1 MTIKKLLML
10 CLALLLSCGA
20 FSQKQART
28 PEQIRKEMAAVRE
41 NTDWGDEAAANKAQ
55 AQIEALAKELMM
67 AGKAQQQQAAGMQVD
82 SARLKEEVDY
92 KMKLWSQMMK
102 IVDQGENGKWDLA
115 KPFREEIVEEYKEDD
130 NPSIKNQTWRDSMP
144 DLTINMSMPYVQVV
158 IDQMIVF
165 KGIKRLIIICEQK
178 GTPVD
183 LDQILRNAAAYPL
196 SELYILNF
204 GSSVTELPSSIGNF
218 KALTALSLLNNN
230 LKELPYAVTGLSELK
245 VLYIDMN
252 PVEQLLPV
260 VSHLKKLEML
270 GVAKTEISASEIDM
284 IKQVLPECKILTQ

>member
-1 MTIKKLLML
+1 ML

-92 KMKLWSQMMK
+92 KMKLWSRMMK

-183 LDQILRNAAAYPL
+183 LDEILRNAAAYPL

>member
-1 MTIKKLLML
+1 ML

>member
-1 MTIKKLLML
+1 ML

-28 PEQIRKEMAAVRE
+28 PEQIRKEMADIRE

-183 LDQILRNAAAYPL
+183 LDEILRNAAAYPL